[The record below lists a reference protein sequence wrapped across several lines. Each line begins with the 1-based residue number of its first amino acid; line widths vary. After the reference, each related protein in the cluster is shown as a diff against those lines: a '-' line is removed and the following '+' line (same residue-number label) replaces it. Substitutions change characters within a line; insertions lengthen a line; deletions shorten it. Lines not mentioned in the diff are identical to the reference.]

1 MDLSKAYEYKYD
13 CVNHELIIAKLAAYG
28 LNDGSLRLIQKY
40 LLKRK
45 QRVKTGSSLSKWLEI
60 ILGVPQGLIFGPIL
74 FTIFIKDL
82 LLFI

>member
-1 MDLSKAYEYKYD
+1 MGLSKAYEYD
-13 CVNHELIIAKLAAYG
+13 CVNHELIIAKLAAIG

-45 QRVKTGSSLSKWLEI
+45 QPVKTGSSLSKWLEI

-74 FTIFIKDL
+74 FNIFMKDL